1 MSDNT
6 AEAQINAK
14 LIKLPENPH
23 PLLYKYACI
32 KQVNWIDYTQSD
44 CGNFIHPQIFD
55 ANNCIIPQQPNKPGI
70 AEAIAITLSLTV
82 TSLTV
87 MAVILL

>member
-1 MSDNT
+1 MSDST
-6 AEAQINAK
+6 VEAQINAK

-32 KQVNWIDYTQSD
+32 KQVNWIDYIQYD
-44 CGNFIHPQIFD
+44 CCNFIHPQIFD
-55 ANNCIIPQQPNKPGI
+55 ANNCIIPRQSNKSGV
-70 AEAIAITLSLTV
+70 AEAVAIALSLTV

-87 MAVILL
+87 MAVIFL